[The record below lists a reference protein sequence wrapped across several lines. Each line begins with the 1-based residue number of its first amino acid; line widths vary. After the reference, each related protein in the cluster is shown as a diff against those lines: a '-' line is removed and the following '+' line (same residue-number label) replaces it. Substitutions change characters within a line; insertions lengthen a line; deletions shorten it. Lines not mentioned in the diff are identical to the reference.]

1 MTAPVPTAIDVW
13 SDFVCPWCYLGKRR
27 LERALATL
35 PGTPV
40 EVRWHAFQLDP
51 TTPRFGEPG
60 AGELTDRYLA
70 ERFGDAERV
79 RHMQAQLTELAAA
92 DGLDYQLDRTRRANT
107 IDAHR
112 LAQEADAHGRADQFA
127 EAVFHAVFTDGRRID
142 DGGGGRAS
150 RPAPG
155 AG

>member
-51 TTPRFGEPG
+51 TTI
-60 AGELTDRYLA
+60 ELTMSTPSAGTILSALSDRAGMMASPTAIQAAGSSDAFSLA
-70 ERFGDAERV
+70 PVGSG
-79 RHMQAQLTELAAA
+79 M
-92 DGLDYQLDRTRRANT
+92 Y
-107 IDAHR
+107 
-112 LAQEADAHGRADQFA
+112 
-127 EAVFHAVFTDGRRID
+127 
-142 DGGGGRAS
+142 
-150 RPAPG
+150 
-155 AG
+155 